1 MTQLLFRKYDNCC
14 NVLEG
19 TFKRLNV
26 SNGTTKQKKTIKPS
40 KSINGETTE
49 ARGKTQ
55 KHGGD
60 GTDVIMRKLRKERRA
75 YLQRGKRRRRRGG
88 SLAARRRL
96 DFHFKGTYTYLIP
109 LSQHFI
115 LQ

>member
-14 NVLEG
+14 NVLET

-26 SNGTTKQKKTIKPS
+26 SNGTTKQKKTIKPG
-40 KSINGETTE
+40 KNINGETIE
-49 ARGKTQ
+49 AREKTQKTQ

-60 GTDVIMRKLRKERRA
+60 GADEIMRKLRKERRA

-88 SLAARRRL
+88 LLAARRRC
-96 DFHFKGTYTYLIP
+96 DFRFR
-109 LSQHFI
+109 
-115 LQ
+115 